1 MTSVY
6 NSDLKNHRRAPPPP
20 RLPQGTQSSSSS
32 LNLSSSSG
40 GGGGDTT
47 TTTTSGLGLSSKEN
61 IYLNGISS
69 ASNSQIPISLGS
81 NKRQS
86 GWVHVKD
93 DGIFTSFRWNKRFM
107 NMNDRSL
114 NIYKNEPS
122 ISEPTSPELLL
133 PLNLISNI
141 ILKPQS
147 GHSKNSQSFEIVPKN
162 YGKSILISVKS
173 SNEYHDWLNAFSSKC
188 PSAQIGQSSNGNSI
202 SGISGPT
209 SGTTATSSSSSSQS
223 NLNSALSGGGVGR
236 LLQGGN
242 AGVSGPIN
250 FTHKVHVGFDPA
262 SGNFTGLPETWKSL
276 LQHSKITNEDW
287 KKDPAAVIEVLE
299 FYSDINGSN
308 PSTPMASPQVNMNKN
323 LANSSIDHNSN
334 LQEWT
339 KPPSKSNNSQF
350 KPTRSAPKPPAPY
363 HLTTQ
368 QSETNGASTISPLSN
383 LLSKSAGSTT
393 TTPSGEKNELVPIR
407 RAPPPPTGSGA
418 GGQSSSSS
426 SKFQQ
431 RKDQPA
437 AYTHQSSQ
445 SASKPQQLPPS
456 VPGGASFNR
465 TPTYK
470 AHPDLKIQKGSG
482 SSTSLS
488 SDKENLSEVGAKK
501 YSPTSNTT
509 KISQDPQ
516 YPAVS
521 VSQTSQHYQK
531 PHQHPLTGPAGAAH
545 SVTKPL
551 NSEIEPVKPLQL
563 KSRKEQPPPQ
573 QQQQQQQQ
581 QPRQPPPQQ
590 QQPQQPTQQDKSA
603 PKPKVQSPAMGPAVP
618 KTAKQLKKERERLN
632 DLQIIAKLKTVV
644 NSNNPKPLFRIIEKA
659 GQGASGNVYLAE
671 MISERKKIAIKQM
684 DLNVQPR
691 KELIINEI
699 LVMKDS
705 QHKNIVN
712 FLDSYLIGDSEL
724 WVIMEY
730 MEGGSLT
737 EIIENNEFK
746 LNERQIATICFETLK
761 GLQHLHKKH
770 IIHRDIKSDNVL
782 LDSQGNVKITDF
794 GFCAKLTD
802 QRNKRATMVGTPY
815 WMAPEVVKQKEY
827 DAKVDVWSLGIM
839 TIEMIE
845 GEPPYLNEEPLK
857 ALYLI
862 ATNGTPKLKKPEL
875 LSNSI
880 KKFLSICLCVDVRY
894 RATTD
899 ELLEHSF
906 IQHKSGK
913 IEELA
918 PLLEWK
924 KNQSQ
929 SESVDH
935 EE

>member
-20 RLPQGTQSSSSS
+20 RPPPVATQSTSSSLGFLNTSTLGLGLNSKNINNINSLPQTTSSSSS
-32 LNLSSSSG
+32 ASSPSS
-40 GGGGDTT
+40 
-47 TTTTSGLGLSSKEN
+47 N
-61 IYLNGISS
+61 
-69 ASNSQIPISLGS
+69 QIPISLGS

-122 ISEPTSPELLL
+122 INDPNSPELLL

-141 ILKPQS
+141 VLKPQS
-147 GHSKNSQSFEIVPKN
+147 GHSKNCQSFEIIPKN

-173 SNEYHDWLNAFSSKC
+173 SNEYLDWLNAFSSKC
-188 PSAQIGQSSNGNSI
+188 PSAQIGQAGNSNGVAIAGFPS
-202 SGISGPT
+202 ST
-209 SGTTATSSSSSSQS
+209 SASSLSSSSATSSSALANSSLQS
-223 NLNSALSGGGVGR
+223 NHNLALSLNGSSG
-236 LLQGGN
+236 LLNGGN
-242 AGVSGPIN
+242 SGVSSPIN

-323 LANSSIDHNSN
+323 VTNTIDHNSN

-339 KPPSKSNNSQF
+339 KPPPKSSTTQF
-350 KPTRSAPKPPAPY
+350 KPMRSAPKPPLPY

-368 QSETNGASTISPLSN
+368 QSHNEGTATVSPLSN
-383 LLSKSAGSTT
+383 LLNKSAGTT
-393 TTPSGEKNELVPIR
+393 ANNTTATPPDDKSDLVPVR
-407 RAPPPPTGSGA
+407 RAPPPPTGSSV
-418 GGQSSSSS
+418 GGS
-426 SKFQQ
+426 SKSQQ
-431 RKDQPA
+431 QLQQQLQQQPQHS
-437 AYTHQSSQ
+437 HQRQQ
-445 SASKPQQLPPS
+445 STSKPQQLPPS
-456 VPGGASFNR
+456 LPTGASFNR

-470 AHPDLKIQKGSG
+470 VHPDLKIQQ

-488 SDKENLSEVGAKK
+488 LDKENMSDKSIK
-501 YSPTSNTT
+501 HYSPTSKNSSPLE
-509 KISQDPQ
+509 SQH
-516 YPAVS
+516 ANVS
-521 VSQTSQHYQK
+521 VVQSPHHHK
-531 PHQHPLTGPAGAAH
+531 PHQQPLTGPTGATH

-551 NSEIEPVKPLQL
+551 NPLNEPVKPLQL
-563 KSRKEQPPPQ
+563 KSKQDQSTQRSED
-573 QQQQQQQQ
+573 
-581 QPRQPPPQQ
+581 
-590 QQPQQPTQQDKSA
+590 QPQLSQQQQDKSKV
-603 PKPKVQSPAMGPAVP
+603 KPKVQSPPQGPAVP

-671 MISERKKIAIKQM
+671 MISEGKKIAIKQM

-746 LNERQIATICFETLK
+746 LSERQIATICFETLK

-770 IIHRDIKSDNVL
+770 IINRDIKSDNVL
-782 LDSQGNVKITDF
+782 LDSKGNVKITDF

-827 DAKVDVWSLGIM
+827 DEKVDVWSLGIM

-899 ELLEHSF
+899 ELVEHSF

-924 KNQSQ
+924 KNQNQ
-929 SESVDH
+929 LHGHGE
-935 EE
+935 

>member
-20 RLPQGTQSSSSS
+20 RPPVAAQLSSSSLSSSSATSGGIGLGSGSKGTNYINSSSSS
-32 LNLSSSSG
+32 
-40 GGGGDTT
+40 
-47 TTTTSGLGLSSKEN
+47 
-61 IYLNGISS
+61 
-69 ASNSQIPISLGS
+69 SQIPISLGS

-122 ISEPTSPELLL
+122 INDPNSPELLL

-141 ILKPQS
+141 TLKPQS
-147 GHSKNSQSFEIVPKN
+147 GHSKSSQSFEIVPKN

-173 SNEYHDWLNAFSSKC
+173 SNEYLDWLNAFSSKC
-188 PSAQIGQSSNGNSI
+188 PSAQIGQSSNSGGNSFTGL
-202 SGISGPT
+202 ST
-209 SGTTATSSSSSSQS
+209 SIGAGSSSQS
-223 NLNSALSGGGVGR
+223 SHNLAALNGSGGGGG
-236 LLQGGN
+236 LLNGGN
-242 AGVSGPIN
+242 SGVSSPIN

-308 PSTPMASPQVNMNKN
+308 PPTPMASPQVNMNKN
-323 LANSSIDHNSN
+323 INNTIDHTNNTN

-339 KPPSKSNNSQF
+339 KPPPKSSTTQF
-350 KPTRSAPKPPAPY
+350 KPTRSAPKPPVPY

-368 QSETNGASTISPLSN
+368 QNSAGGSSQPTTISPLSN
-383 LLSKSAGSTT
+383 LLSKSAGTSSTNT
-393 TTPSGEKNELVPIR
+393 SSPLGGNKDDLVPVR
-407 RAPPPPTGSGA
+407 RAPPPPSTGSSAGA
-418 GGQSSSSS
+418 AGATPAKSQQPQHSHQRQQS
-426 SKFQQ
+426 
-431 RKDQPA
+431 
-437 AYTHQSSQ
+437 T
-445 SASKPQQLPPS
+445 SKPQQIPPS
-456 VPGGASFNR
+456 LPSGSSFNR

-470 AHPDLKIQKGSG
+470 THPDLKIQN
-482 SSTSLS
+482 SSTSIS
-488 SDKENLSEVGAKK
+488 SDKENIGDEHVKP
-501 YSPTSNTT
+501 YSPASSSSSLSSSQKGTTAESN
-509 KISQDPQ
+509 
-516 YPAVS
+516 YPNVS
-521 VSQTSQHYQK
+521 VVQSTQSQPQ
-531 PHQHPLTGPAGAAH
+531 PHHKQQQQPLTGPTGAAH

-551 NSEIEPVKPLQL
+551 NPINEPVKPLQL
-563 KSRKEQPPPQ
+563 KSRTEQGDQPPAAEQSIQ
-573 QQQQQQQQ
+573 QNK
-581 QPRQPPPQQ
+581 
-590 QQPQQPTQQDKSA
+590 TK
-603 PKPKVQSPAMGPAVP
+603 PKPKLQSPPQGPAAP

-671 MISERKKIAIKQM
+671 MISQRKKIAIKQM
-684 DLNVQPR
+684 DLNIQPR

-746 LNERQIATICFETLK
+746 LSERQIATICFETLK

-782 LDSQGNVKITDF
+782 LDAFGNVKITDF

-802 QRNKRATMVGTPY
+802 QRTKRATMVGTPY

-827 DAKVDVWSLGIM
+827 DEKVDVWSLGIM

-924 KNQSQ
+924 KHQNQSQ
-929 SESVDH
+929 
-935 EE
+935 EEE